1 MHMTNQW
8 EKLYEAAMFETDWP
22 RMEERIQAAESAR
35 HARLAELSLDYGG
48 MLEENRAIADALNRL
63 DMLWSEVA
71 V

>member
-1 MHMTNQW
+1 
-8 EKLYEAAMFETDWP
+8 
-22 RMEERIQAAESAR
+22 MEERIQAAESAR